1 MTKPIVHSAALL
13 TAVFDKLVI
22 ALYILFSSAVKI
34 LKDDHL
40 EFWWCWISL
49 EVAFVFNMLQ
59 YAWMH
64 EYAFKVLALDTE
76 VDSSLGFFEILLGF
90 YEILKVFVRLSE
102 V

>member
-1 MTKPIVHSAALL
+1 
-13 TAVFDKLVI
+13 
-22 ALYILFSSAVKI
+22 
-34 LKDDHL
+34 
-40 EFWWCWISL
+40 
-49 EVAFVFNMLQ
+49 MLQ